1 MGGREGGREGG
12 GWTEDG
18 SREEGRLEESERGEE
33 CEKTIEDPQEFSIGV

>member
-33 CEKTIEDPQEFSIGV
+33 CEKAIEDPQEFSIGV